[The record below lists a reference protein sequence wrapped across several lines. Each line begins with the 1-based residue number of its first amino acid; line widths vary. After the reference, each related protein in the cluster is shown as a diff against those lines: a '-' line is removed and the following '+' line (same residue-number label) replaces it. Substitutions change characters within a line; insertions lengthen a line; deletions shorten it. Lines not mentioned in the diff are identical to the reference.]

1 MYIQTRLFR
10 NLQSIRKIVF
20 NPNPGLLIS
29 LLALPV
35 LVWLLQHAASPKS
48 REEISP
54 EKINLALRRTADGL
68 LRASG
73 DSTSRIP
80 AIEQVAVDVWR
91 IRLEQPF
98 QYDQLPALLQ
108 ASFEL
113 PGIWRPYE
121 VSVRRCDN
129 ETIDLGYH
137 QLDYILSN
145 EVPCGGR
152 EMPDGCHFIE
162 VKFLE
167 KDGNGW
173 LGVDK
178 TAVLLLFLGGLGGF
192 WLSKRNFFIRA
203 SSDIL
208 VETDWK
214 EFGNSRLDVAGQV
227 LMCGNVRQTLT
238 FRETK
243 LLRLFVSN
251 PDQLLERD
259 IILQQVWADEGIL
272 VGRSMDVFVS
282 RLRKKLAGDPSVG
295 IVAVHG
301 VGYRLET
308 GKLG

>member
-1 MYIQTRLFR
+1 M
-10 NLQSIRKIVF
+10 
-20 NPNPGLLIS
+20 
-29 LLALPV
+29 
-35 LVWLLQHAASPKS
+35 
-48 REEISP
+48 
-54 EKINLALRRTADGL
+54 
-68 LRASG
+68 
-73 DSTSRIP
+73 
-80 AIEQVAVDVWR
+80 
-91 IRLEQPF
+91 
-98 QYDQLPALLQ
+98 
-108 ASFEL
+108 
-113 PGIWRPYE
+113 
-121 VSVRRCDN
+121 
-129 ETIDLGYH
+129 
-137 QLDYILSN
+137 
-145 EVPCGGR
+145 
-152 EMPDGCHFIE
+152 
-162 VKFLE
+162 
-167 KDGNGW
+167 
-173 LGVDK
+173 
-178 TAVLLLFLGGLGGF
+178 LFLGGLGGF